1 MLSKGVNVAIGTDS
15 TAINDDDDMLQ
26 EMRLVKN
33 LHREPGLDAPAITS
47 HQTLG
52 LATANAAKPTFF
64 QQQIG
69 ALEVGRR
76 ADLVLLDLTAIEEPY
91 LDPDISPVDALVYRA
106 KTRDVDTVMIDGVV
120 VLQGG
125 RFTGVNEAEVTRE
138 LREQLSRPLEPGVV
152 ETRQMVQRLMPYV
165 RQFYGDWQAVG
176 GNPHYRYNS
185 RG

>member
-1 MLSKGVNVAIGTDS
+1 MATISG
-15 TAINDDDDMLQ
+15 
-26 EMRLVKN
+26 
-33 LHREPGLDAPAITS
+33 
-47 HQTLG
+47 
-52 LATANAAKPTFF
+52 ATATTFND
-64 QQQIG
+64 QIG
-69 ALEVGRR
+69 ALEKGRR
-76 ADLVLLDLTAIEEPY
+76 ADVVLLDIAHILEPY

-125 RFTGVNEAEVTRE
+125 RFTSINEAEVTRE